1 MKCQHAI
8 LLAWAAALVPEGASA
23 VEPYAQDLGRIAK
36 WIEAAPSKNPVDSVW
51 MRALREFNCS
61 PAAVP
66 TSTLERQV
74 LRCTVDPQRAAARGS
89 VVTQME
95 LQTDKSWARYPERG
109 EVWQRR
115 LSFHF
120 LPGNGPTAGALS
132 DMKLKKMR
140 LLPVSIVPSPHGPS
154 PDLGRICPINFDVE
168 TAPPAKRLTVG
179 TGTQSRDCTGNEAGL
194 AITVQ
199 LGPAEPVR

>member
-8 LLAWAAALVPEGASA
+8 VLACATVLLPAGTRAA
-23 VEPYAQDLGRIAK
+23 EPYAQDLGRIAK
-36 WIEAAPSKNPVDSVW
+36 WVKAAPSMNPVDSVW
-51 MRALREFNCS
+51 MRALRELNCS

-66 TSTLERQV
+66 TAALERQV
-74 LRCTVDPQRAAARGS
+74 LRCAVDPQRAAAVGS

-95 LQTDKSWARYPERG
+95 LQTDKHWARYPERG

-120 LPGNGPTAGALS
+120 LPGKGPTAGALS

-154 PDLGRICPINFDVE
+154 PDMARICPIDFDVE
-168 TAPPAKRLTVG
+168 TAPPVKRLTIG

-199 LGPAEPVR
+199 FGPAEPVR